1 MCQVQQVYHYH
12 INKVHFRKVSD
23 PNFWIVKSYLLN
35 NPATSLAK
43 GLYTLYLQPKPKR
56 MRFTVWNAIPC
67 YPKKYFKDIKFTLL
81 IVLTLFFQMFL
92 LTPWKHQGSFN
103 FPMFSGKPKGSIR
116 NRCVKN
122 FISRYETLCAIWY
135 HLYNLKNVK
144 NTHGR
149 VLNFSK
155 VAGSALHLYKKYTP
169 PWVFFTFF
177 KIVQI
182 VPTHAK
188 HQICTVP

>member
-67 YPKKYFKDIKFTLL
+67 YPKKYFKDIKFNLL

-92 LTPWKHQGSFN
+92 LTPPGNIREALIFLCFQGNQKGALGIGVLKTSFPDMRR
-103 FPMFSGKPKGSIR
+103 FARFG
-116 NRCVKN
+116 
-122 FISRYETLCAIWY
+122 T
-135 HLYNLKNVK
+135 
-144 NTHGR
+144 
-149 VLNFSK
+149 
-155 VAGSALHLYKKYTP
+155 
-169 PWVFFTFF
+169 
-177 KIVQI
+177 
-182 VPTHAK
+182 
-188 HQICTVP
+188 ICTI